1 MAEIK
6 QGILGPVNGKVGT
19 VVGITWRGR
28 HFLRA
33 KPLKSHKPASE
44 AQLLQRARM
53 KLVSPFTSKIKNF
66 VNRQYPLKKIGE
78 RIINGQEQLNSYLL
92 KEGIEVI
99 EGSPCL
105 IIEKV
110 LLSIGVL
117 PPAAIKKV
125 SFLKDFS
132 VKVQWDDSIINA
144 LTLPSD
150 QLTMVV
156 YNDETDS
163 FHISENIAKREEKY
177 THFML
182 EKNWMKGNIHFWSVW
197 TAADQSMHST
207 SIYHSPLTL
216 DKTSP
221 KQDNKTEQEAAE

>member
-19 VVGITWRGR
+19 VVGVTWRGR

-53 KLVSPFTSKIKNF
+53 KLVSPFTSKIKDF
-66 VNRQYPLKKIGE
+66 VNQQYPLKKIGE
-78 RIINGQEQLNSYLL
+78 RITNGQEQLNSYLL
-92 KEGIEVI
+92 KEGVKMID
-99 EGSPCL
+99 GHPHL
-105 IIEKV
+105 IIDKV
-110 LLSIGVL
+110 LLSIGPL

-144 LTLPSD
+144 LTQPSD

-163 FHISENIAKREEKY
+163 FHIAESIAKREEKY
-177 THFML
+177 THFAL
-182 EKNWMKGNIHFWSVW
+182 DENWKKGTIHFWSVW
-197 TAADQSMHST
+197 RSADQSIHST
-207 SIYHSPLTL
+207 SIYHSSLVL
-216 DKTSP
+216 DKTTP
-221 KQDNKTEQEAAE
+221 EEDNNVEVEAAE